1 MARNRYSEEEAVQK
15 PAGER
20 LRRLG
25 WELIYAYDDERLGAQ
40 STMGRNSYSEVVLRS
55 QLEDALIELNEWLD
69 EDRCATAIDTLMGT
83 LSTDSPL
90 QTNEKKYRMLRD
102 GIPVEMSREDGGT
115 YVEYAQVFD
124 FDHPE
129 ANRFTAV
136 EEMWVYSADGVYHRR
151 PDLMGFVNGIP
162 LLFVEFKR
170 HDRDVRRAY
179 EDNYS
184 DYQDT
189 IPQLFYF
196 NAFAI
201 LSNGLEAKVGTLG
214 SKYEFFGE
222 WKRLAE
228 GEAGSVEL
236 DTMLLGMCNKNTFMD
251 LFENFILFD
260 HSGPKTAK
268 ILARN
273 HQYLGVNQAIESY
286 RQRELRDGK
295 LGVFWHTQ
303 GSGKSYSMV
312 FFSQKVRRKFP
323 GSPTFIV
330 VTDRDELDKQI
341 AGTFA
346 GCGLLSGTDA
356 SAYIATSGEDL
367 RRRLKGNPSFIFTL
381 IQKFNDPS
389 AEPVKPDYDII
400 ILSDEA
406 HRSNNGTFAA
416 NMVRMLP
423 TASRLGFTGTP
434 LFSYDNITERT
445 FGGYVSVYDFATAV
459 EDGAT
464 VPHFYENRSD
474 LLDIENPE
482 MNDELADAVEAADI
496 DEDQRA
502 KLERDLS
509 REYHV
514 ITSEKRLDRIAR
526 DFVKHYSGIWEC
538 GKAMFISVDKVTAAR
553 MHALVQ
559 RYWKQE
565 IVEQEKAL
573 KHDGQQEAQ
582 ERRRKIEWMRET
594 EMCLVVSEEQNEVST
609 FAKWGIDIAPHRKKM
624 KDRDLDKEFRDPDN
638 PFRVVFV
645 CAMWLT
651 GFDVKPLGVMYFD
664 KPMKAHSLMQAIAR
678 ANRVSEGKSNGLIV
692 DYIGVVKAL
701 RKALSDYTRDPG
713 EMGGTD
719 PVMDKDELIGRIK
732 ALLKDIEA
740 FLGERGFELS
750 QLLEAEGF
758 DRIAKVKEGAD
769 AVAGNDEA
777 RKRYGI
783 MARELFR
790 MFKFIERGDLGCDEW
805 SRRDAVDAI
814 YKQLNKRRDVADTTD
829 VMVSLQKIIDE
840 HITVREADD
849 KGDGRFDISK
859 IDFDLLH
866 NEFSKVKQKN
876 LLLGD
881 LRGVIEARLI
891 KALRMNPM
899 RSDFYERYQRI
910 IESYNKEQDRATI
923 EATFEKLM
931 KLSQDLD
938 DEQKRYVREG
948 FTDERQL
955 AVFDMLYK
963 DSLTKDEIAQVK
975 ELARELVSQ
984 IQERLAKMTHW
995 TEKPETR
1002 AEVDTLIRN
1011 ELYRQLP
1018 MSYPEESIAKYRL
1031 EIYEYF
1037 YSRAA

>member
-1 MARNRYSEEEAVQK
+1 MAGRYSEEEAVQK

-20 LRRLG
+20 LQRLG
-25 WELIYAYDDERLGAQ
+25 WELIYAYNDERVGEQ
-40 STMGRNSYSEVVLRS
+40 STMGRSSYSEVVLRP
-55 QLEDALIELNEWLD
+55 QLEYALMELNEWLD
-69 EDRCATAIDTLMGT
+69 EDRCAEAIDTLMGT
-83 LSTDSPL
+83 LSTDSLL
-90 QTNEKKYRMLRD
+90 QINEKKYRMLRD
-102 GIPVEMSREDGGT
+102 GIPVEMPREDGTT
-115 YVEYAQVFD
+115 YIEYAQVFD
-124 FDHPE
+124 FDRPE
-129 ANRFTAV
+129 ANRFMAV

-184 DYQDT
+184 DYQDA

-196 NAFAI
+196 NAFAM
-201 LSNGLEAKVGTLG
+201 LSNGLEARVGTLG

-228 GEAGSVEL
+228 GEPGTVDL
-236 DTMLLGMCNKNTFMD
+236 DTMLLGMCNKATFMD

-303 GSGKSYSMV
+303 GSGKSYSMA
-312 FFSQKVRRKFP
+312 FFAQKVRRKFE
-323 GSPTFIV
+323 GSPSFVV

-367 RRRLKGNPSFIFTL
+367 RRRLKGNPSFVFTL
-381 IQKFNDPS
+381 IQKFNDPA
-389 AEPVKPDYDII
+389 AEPIEPDYDVI

-406 HRSNNGTFAA
+406 HRTNNGKLAS

-464 VPHFYENRSD
+464 VPLFYENRSD

-482 MNDELADAVEAADI
+482 INDELAEAVEAADV
-496 DEDQRA
+496 DEDQRE

-559 RYWKQE
+559 KYWAEE
-565 IVEQEKAL
+565 IEEQERAL
-573 KHDGQQEAQ
+573 RRDSQQEAQ
-582 ERRRKIEWMRET
+582 ERRRKIEWMRDT
-594 EMCLVVSEEQNEVST
+594 EMCLVISEEQNEVST
-609 FAKWGIDIAPHRKKM
+609 FAKWGIDIRPHRKKM
-624 KDRDLDKEFRDPDN
+624 KDRELDKEFRDPDN

-664 KPMKAHSLMQAIAR
+664 KPMKAHTLMQAIAR

-701 RKALSDYTRDPG
+701 RKALADYTHVPPQG
-713 EMGGTD
+713 AGSD
-719 PVMDKDELIGRIK
+719 PVMDKDELVERIK
-732 ALLKDIEA
+732 ALLSEIEA
-740 FLGERGFELS
+740 FLAERGFHLAG
-750 QLLEAEGF
+750 LVAADDF
-758 DRIAKVKEGAD
+758 DRLAKVKDGAD

-777 RKRYGI
+777 RKRFGI

-790 MFKFIERGDLGCDEW
+790 MFKFVERGDVGRDDW
-805 SRRDAVDAI
+805 ARRDAIDAI
-814 YKQLNKRRDVADTTD
+814 YRQLTKRRDTADTTD
-829 VMVSLQKIIDE
+829 IMVSLQQIIDE
-840 HITVREADD
+840 HISVKKADD
-849 KGDGRFDISK
+849 RDRRFDISK

-876 LLLGD
+876 LLVGD
-881 LRGVIEARLI
+881 LRGVIEERLI
-891 KALRMNPM
+891 KALKVNPM
-899 RSDFYERYQRI
+899 RSDFYNRYQTI
-910 IESYNKEQDRATI
+910 IEEYNREQDRASI

-931 KLSQDLD
+931 KLSEDLD
-938 DEQKRYVREG
+938 DEQRRYVREG
-948 FTDERQL
+948 FSDERQL

-963 DSLTKDEIAQVK
+963 DSLTKAEIVQVK
-975 ELARELVSQ
+975 ELARDLVDK
-984 IQERLAKMTHW
+984 IQESLASMTHW

-1011 ELYRQLP
+1011 ELYKQLP
-1018 MSYPEESIAKYRL
+1018 ASYPDDSIQTYRS

>member
-1 MARNRYSEEEAVQK
+1 MAGRYSEEEAVQK

-20 LRRLG
+20 LKRLG
-25 WELIYAYDDERLGAQ
+25 WELVYAYNDERVGEQ
-40 STMGRNSYSEVVLRS
+40 STMGRSSYSEVVLRP
-55 QLEDALIELNEWLD
+55 QLEYALIELNEWLD
-69 EDRCATAIDTLMGT
+69 EDRCAEAIDTLMGT
-83 LSTDSPL
+83 LSTDSLL

-102 GIPVEMSREDGGT
+102 GIPVEMPREDGST
-115 YVEYAQVFD
+115 YTEYAQVFD

-129 ANRFTAV
+129 ANRFMAV
-136 EEMWVYSADGVYHRR
+136 EEMWVYSSDGVYHRR

-196 NAFAI
+196 NAFAM
-201 LSNGLEAKVGTLG
+201 LSNGLEARVGTLG

-228 GEAGSVEL
+228 GDAGAVDL
-236 DTMLLGMCNKNTFMD
+236 DTMLLGMCNKATFMD

-312 FFSQKVRRKFP
+312 FFAQKVRRKFE
-323 GSPTFIV
+323 GSPTFVV

-367 RRRLKGNPSFIFTL
+367 RRRLKGNPSFVFTL
-381 IQKFNDPS
+381 IQKFNDPA
-389 AEPVKPDYDII
+389 AEPIEPDYDVI

-406 HRSNNGTFAA
+406 HRTNNGKFAA

-464 VPHFYENRSD
+464 VPLFYENRSD

-482 MNDELADAVEAADI
+482 MNDELAEAVEAADV
-496 DEDQRA
+496 DEDQRE
-502 KLERDLS
+502 KLEHDLS

-553 MHALVQ
+553 MHVLVQ
-559 RYWKQE
+559 KYWAEE
-565 IVEQEKAL
+565 IEEQERAL
-573 KHDGQQEAQ
+573 RRDSQQEAQ
-582 ERRRKIEWMRET
+582 ERRRKIEWMRDT
-594 EMCLVVSEEQNEVST
+594 EMCLVISEEQNEVST
-609 FAKWGIDIAPHRKKM
+609 FAKWGIDIRPHRKKM
-624 KDRDLDKEFRDPDN
+624 KDRELDKEFRDPDN

-664 KPMKAHSLMQAIAR
+664 KPMKAHTLMQAIAR

-701 RKALSDYTRDPG
+701 RKALADYTRDPAQG
-713 EMGGTD
+713 AGGD
-719 PVMDKDELIGRIK
+719 PVMDKDELVERIM
-732 ALLKDIEA
+732 ALLSEIEA
-740 FLGERGFELS
+740 FLAERGFHLAG
-750 QLLEAEGF
+750 LVAADDF
-758 DRIAKVKEGAD
+758 DRLAKVKDGAD

-777 RKRYGI
+777 RKRFGI

-790 MFKFIERGDLGCDEW
+790 MFKFVERGDVGRDDW
-805 SRRDAVDAI
+805 ARRDAIDAI
-814 YKQLNKRRDVADTTD
+814 YRQLTKRRDTADTTD
-829 VMVSLQKIIDE
+829 IMVSLQQIIDE
-840 HITVREADD
+840 HISVKKADD
-849 KGDGRFDISK
+849 DRDRRFDISK

-876 LLLGD
+876 LLVGD
-881 LRGVIEARLI
+881 LRGVIEERLI
-891 KALRMNPM
+891 KALKVNPM
-899 RSDFYERYQRI
+899 RSDFYNRYQTI
-910 IESYNKEQDRATI
+910 IEEYNREQDRASI

-931 KLSQDLD
+931 KLSEDLD
-938 DEQKRYVREG
+938 DEQRRYVREG
-948 FTDERQL
+948 FTDEQQL

-963 DSLTKDEIAQVK
+963 DSLTKDEIVQVK
-975 ELARELVSQ
+975 ELARDLVDK
-984 IQERLAKMTHW
+984 IQESLASMTHW

-1011 ELYRQLP
+1011 ELYIQLP
-1018 MSYPEESIAKYRL
+1018 ASYPDESIQKYRS

>member
-1 MARNRYSEEEAVQK
+1 MASRYSEEEAVQK

-20 LRRLG
+20 LQRLG
-25 WELIYAYDDERLGAQ
+25 WELIYAYNDERIGEQ
-40 STMGRNSYSEVVLRS
+40 SSIGRSSYSEVVLRP
-55 QLEDALIELNEWLD
+55 QLEYALIELNEWLD
-69 EDRCATAIDTLMGT
+69 EDRCAKAIDTLMGT
-83 LSTDSPL
+83 LSTDSLL
-90 QTNEKKYRMLRD
+90 QTNEKKYLMMRD
-102 GIPVEMSREDGGT
+102 GIPVEMPREDGST
-115 YVEYAQVFD
+115 YIEYAQVFD
-124 FDHPE
+124 FEHPE

-136 EEMWVYSADGVYHRR
+136 EEMWVHSVDGVYHRR

-196 NAFAI
+196 NAFAM
-201 LSNGLEAKVGTLG
+201 LSNGLEARVGTLG

-228 GEAGSVEL
+228 VDAGAVDL
-236 DTMLLGMCNKNTFMD
+236 DTMLLGMCNKATFMD

-260 HSGPKTAK
+260 HSGSKTAK

-312 FFSQKVRRKFP
+312 FFAQKVRRKFE
-323 GSPTFIV
+323 GSPTIVV

-367 RRRLKGNPSFIFTL
+367 RRRLKGNPSFVFAL
-381 IQKFNDPS
+381 IQKFNDPT
-389 AEPVKPDYDII
+389 AEPIEPDYDIV

-406 HRSNNGTFAA
+406 HRTNNGKFAG

-464 VPHFYENRSD
+464 VPLFYENRSD

-482 MNDELADAVEAADI
+482 MNDELVEAVEAADV
-496 DEDQRA
+496 DEDQRE
-502 KLERDLS
+502 KLERGLS

-553 MHALVQ
+553 MHGLVQ
-559 RYWKQE
+559 KYWAQE
-565 IVEQEKAL
+565 IEEQERAL
-573 KHDGQQEAQ
+573 RGDGQQEAQ

-609 FAKWGIDIAPHRKKM
+609 FSRWGIDIRPHRKKM
-624 KDRDLDKEFRDPDN
+624 KDRELDKEFRDPDN

-651 GFDVKPLGVMYFD
+651 GFDVKPLGAMYFD
-664 KPMKAHSLMQAIAR
+664 KPMKAHTLMQAIAR

-701 RKALSDYTRDPG
+701 RKALSDYTRDPAQG
-713 EMGGTD
+713 AGSD
-719 PVMDKDELIGRIK
+719 PVMDKDELVERIK
-732 ALLKDIEA
+732 ALLSEIEA
-740 FLGERGFELS
+740 FLAERGFKLS
-750 QLLEAEGF
+750 DLTAADDF
-758 DRIAKVKEGAD
+758 DRLAKVKDGAD
-769 AVAGNDEA
+769 AVAGNEEA

-783 MARELFR
+783 MARELFK
-790 MFKFIERGDLGCDEW
+790 MFKFVERGDVSRSDW
-805 SRRDAVDAI
+805 ARRDAIDAI
-814 YKQLNKRRDVADTTD
+814 YSQLNKRRDTADTTD
-829 VMVSLQKIIDE
+829 IIVSLQQIIDE
-840 HITVREADD
+840 HISVKAVSDD
-849 KGDGRFDISK
+849 SDRRFDISN

-876 LLLGD
+876 LLVGD
-881 LRGVIEARLI
+881 LRGVIEARLV
-891 KALRMNPM
+891 KALKVNPM
-899 RSDFYERYQRI
+899 RSDFYNRYQAI
-910 IESYNKEQDRATI
+910 IEEYNREQDRASI
-923 EATFEKLM
+923 ESIFEKLM
-931 KLSQDLD
+931 KLSEALD

-963 DSLTKDEIAQVK
+963 DSLTKDEIAKVK
-975 ELARELVSQ
+975 ELARALVDK
-984 IQERLAKMTHW
+984 IQESLASMTRW

-1011 ELYRQLP
+1011 ELYKQLP
-1018 MSYPEESIAKYRL
+1018 ASYPDESIQKYRS